1 MVSCNSYLRTI
12 TTLTMCVYFY
22 PKVQIMHIIPVFGCF
37 VCFVILPN
45 IASFNISERDVEKIV
60 ERQTHLLENS
70 CKFLWTDPF
79 DSTLKKYLR
88 YPKKVSCTSKNTH
101 LFDIIEETGEF
112 VYKSNKTVNC
122 TVEELTGSL
131 RPNAASFYVSRKDQF
146 APENDQ
152 YFWINA
158 DNFLLSCF
166 DNSVLVYEQPFTGFK
181 HADIERLVIK
191 G

>member
-79 DSTLKKYLR
+79 DSTLK
-88 YPKKVSCTSKNTH
+88 
-101 LFDIIEETGEF
+101 
-112 VYKSNKTVNC
+112 
-122 TVEELTGSL
+122 
-131 RPNAASFYVSRKDQF
+131 F